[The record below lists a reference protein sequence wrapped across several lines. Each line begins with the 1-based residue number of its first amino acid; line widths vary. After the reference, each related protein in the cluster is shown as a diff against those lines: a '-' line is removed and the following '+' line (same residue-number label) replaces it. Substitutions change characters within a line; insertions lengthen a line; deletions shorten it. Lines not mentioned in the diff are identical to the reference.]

1 MSSFMVEVSLAPN
14 VDLVMFSRYMAF
26 VISLFVFGMMKNS
39 HNNFISKLMKEFFEL
54 NKIQTLIVLVM

>member
-14 VDLVMFSRYMAF
+14 VDLVMFNRYMAF